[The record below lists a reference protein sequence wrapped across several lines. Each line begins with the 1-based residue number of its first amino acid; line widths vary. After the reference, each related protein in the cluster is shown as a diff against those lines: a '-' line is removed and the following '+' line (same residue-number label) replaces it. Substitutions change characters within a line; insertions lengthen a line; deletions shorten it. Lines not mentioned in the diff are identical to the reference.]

1 MKIFKKVYF
10 GAALAAFLVLTFQLR
25 ADGFI
30 IIEPPYPYPPMP
42 RPLPQPS
49 FTPFPLKVKNHH
61 VQVTI
66 EEQAATTRID
76 QVFYNPTANSVQG
89 YYLFPIPRGVTIT
102 KFSMYIDGKETEAEL
117 LDAEKARKL
126 YEDYVRKVIDPALL
140 EYTGQG
146 VLKVRIFPIQPHS
159 EKRIKLSYSEIL
171 GKNNGTVEYLYPLNT
186 EKFSAAP
193 LKEVSVKVEIHS
205 REQIQNVY
213 CPTHDA
219 EIERKGDHHA
229 IVGYE
234 AGNVKPDTDFKVYY
248 QTGPSQIGFSLLTYR
263 KGKEDGFFFLS
274 LSPGFAS
281 GQQEIAAKDVTFVLD
296 VSGSM
301 AGKKL
306 EQAKKALR
314 FCIENLNAG
323 DRFEIVRFS
332 TQAEALFQKLAP
344 ADAANRAKAGE
355 FVQDLKAIGG
365 TNIEEALQ
373 LALGSESRPN
383 GRPHFIIFI
392 TDGKPT
398 VGEVEENALLKK
410 IEQANRANLRIFTFG
425 IGDDINT
432 HLLDKITEATNAY
445 RSYITPE
452 EDIEVKISDFYGK
465 VSAPILTG
473 LKLAVENPVRINEV
487 YPQRLPDLFKGASI
501 TVLGRYRGSGKAAL
515 TLEGKL
521 NEAAREFAWE
531 ADFTGAD
538 EQFDFI
544 PPLWASRAIG
554 YMLDQIRLHGETAE
568 LKKEILTLART
579 YGIITPYTSY
589 LILEDEAQQVSR
601 GQLPPQYQLLRQN
614 LLDGGDQQFFM
625 AREGDYDDLKSK
637 SGRGSVAGSR
647 AAQSMGGADNIGQTR
662 QGASRLNYRDRS
674 GREQNLASQFRMV
687 QGRAV
692 YQSGDFWV
700 DSEIQNNAGAKVT
713 RIQFAGE
720 EYFDLLNREREVAP
734 FLALGRNL
742 RFFWKDRIYEVY
754 E

>member
-1 MKIFKKVYF
+1 MKTFYCHLLNFIA
-10 GAALAAFLVLTFQLR
+10 GALLALALPLR

-30 IIEPPYPYPPMP
+30 IIEPPYPHPPLP

-49 FTPFPLKVKNHH
+49 FTPFPLEVKNHH

-76 QVFYNPTANSVQG
+76 QVFYNPTATSLQG

-102 KFSMYIDGKETEAEL
+102 KFSMYLDGKETEAEL
-117 LDAEKARKL
+117 LDAEKARQL
-126 YEDYVRKVIDPALL
+126 YEDYVRKAIDPALL
-140 EYTGQG
+140 EYIGQG
-146 VLKVRIFPIQPHS
+146 VLKVRIFPIPPHS
-159 EKRIKLSYSEIL
+159 EKRIKLNYSEVL
-171 GKNNGTVEYLYPLNT
+171 SRNNGTVEYIYPLNT

-193 LKEVSVKVEIHS
+193 LKEVSVRVEIYS
-205 REQIQNVY
+205 REPINNLY

-219 EIERKGDHHA
+219 EIERKGEHHA
-229 IVGYE
+229 MVGYE
-234 AGNVKPDTDFKVYY
+234 ASNVKPDTDFKLYY
-248 QTGPSQIGFSLLTYR
+248 QTDSSAIGFSLLSYR
-263 KGKEDGFFFLS
+263 KGKGEGFFFLS

-281 GQQEIAAKDVTFVLD
+281 AQQEIVAKDITFVLD

-306 EQAKKALR
+306 EQAKKALQ
-314 FCIENLNAG
+314 FCIENLNPA

-332 TQAEALFQKLAP
+332 TRAEALFQKLAP

-355 FVQDLKAIGG
+355 FVQNLRAIGG

-373 LALGSESRPN
+373 RALGSESRPD

-398 VGEVEENALLKK
+398 VGEVEENALVKK

-465 VSAPILTG
+465 VASPLLTG
-473 LKLAVENPVRINEV
+473 LQLTVDSPVQVREI
-487 YPQRLPDLFKGASI
+487 YPRRLPDLFKGASL
-501 TVLGRYRGSGKAAL
+501 TLLGRYQGSGTVRL
-515 TLEGKL
+515 TLQGKV
-521 NEAAREFAWE
+521 NEALQKFSYEATFAE
-531 ADFTGAD
+531 QD
-538 EQFDFI
+538 EQFAFV
-544 PPLWASRAIG
+544 PALWASRAIG
-554 YMLDQIRLHGETAE
+554 YLLDQIRLHGESEE
-568 LKKEILTLART
+568 LKKEIIQLART

-589 LILEDEAQQVSR
+589 LILEDEEQQVSR
-601 GQLPPQYQLLRQN
+601 GQLPPQYQLLRLN
-614 LLDGGDQQFFM
+614 LLDTGNQQFFT
-625 AREGDYDDLKSK
+625 AREGDYADLTSK
-637 SGRGSVAGSR
+637 SGPASVAGSQ
-647 AAQSMGGADNIGQTR
+647 AAQSLGLATNIDQTR
-662 QGASRLNYRDRS
+662 PGAYRLSYRDRR

-700 DSEIQNNAGAKVT
+700 DSEIQNNPAAQIS
-713 RIQFAGE
+713 RIQFASEDYFKLLKE
-720 EYFDLLNREREVAP
+720 EP
-734 FLALGRNL
+734 QSGQFLALGRNV
-742 RFFWKDRIYEVY
+742 RFFWKNQIYEVY

>member
-1 MKIFKKVYF
+1 MRTFPPHLFKLIA
-10 GAALAAFLVLTFQLR
+10 GIALALTFQLR

-49 FTPFPLKVKNHH
+49 FTPFPLEVRNHH

-66 EEQAATTRID
+66 EDLAAATSID
-76 QVFYNPTANSVQG
+76 QVFYNPTANSLQG

-159 EKRIKLSYSEIL
+159 EKRIKLSYSEVL
-171 GKNNGTVEYLYPLNT
+171 SRDNGTVEYIYPLNT

-205 REQIQNVY
+205 REPIKNVY
-213 CPTHDA
+213 CPTHEA
-219 EIERKGDHHA
+219 EIRRTDEHRA
-229 IVGYE
+229 MVGYE
-234 AGNVKPDTDFKVYY
+234 ANNVKPDADFKVYY
-248 QTGPSQIGFSLLTYR
+248 RTDASAIGFSLLSYR

-274 LSPGFAS
+274 LTPGFAS
-281 GQQEIAAKDVTFVLD
+281 GGQEVAEKDITFVLD

-306 EQAKKALR
+306 QQAKRALQ
-314 FCIENLNAG
+314 FCIENLNPG

-355 FVQDLKAIGG
+355 FVENLKAIGG
-365 TNIEEALQ
+365 TNIDEALQ
-373 LALGSESRPN
+373 LALQSNSPAG
-383 GRPHFIIFI
+383 GRPGFIIFI

-425 IGDDINT
+425 IGDEINT

-445 RSYITPE
+445 RTYITPD

-465 VSAPILTG
+465 VSAPILTD
-473 LKLAVENPVRINEV
+473 LKLSVENSLRVSEM
-487 YPQRLPDLFKGASI
+487 YPARLPDLFKGATL
-501 TVLGRYRGSGKAAL
+501 TVLGRYREGGEARI
-515 TLEGKL
+515 TLKGKL
-521 NEAAREFAWE
+521 NDEIQTFEYR
-531 ADFTGAD
+531 ADFAPSD
-538 EQFDFI
+538 EQYVFI

-554 YMLDQIRLHGETAE
+554 YMLDQIRLHGESE
-568 LKKEILTLART
+568 DLKKEIIELART

-589 LILEDEAQQVSR
+589 LILEDEEQRVSR
-601 GQLPPQYQLLRQN
+601 RELPPQYQLLRQN
-614 LLDGGDQQFFM
+614 LLDGGEQDFLKS
-625 AREGDYDDLKSK
+625 REGDYADMKSK
-637 SGRGSVAGSR
+637 SGRGSVAGSQ
-647 AAQSMGGADNIGQTR
+647 AAQSMGGAANIDQTR
-662 QGASRLNYRDRS
+662 PGASRLSYRDRS
-674 GREQNLASQFRMV
+674 GREQNLASQFRMI

-700 DSEIQNNAGAKVT
+700 DSEIQNNVGAKVS
-713 RIQFAGE
+713 RIQFASE
-720 EYFDLLNREREVAP
+720 DYFRLLNEEP
-734 FLALGRNL
+734 QSGQFLALGRNL